1 MAPNTSVDA
10 VSFVILSA
18 TPFFEARY
26 AIPLALASGWNPIA
40 AWILGTLVSMATAA
54 VLLVSLD
61 TIDRILQKI
70 PFTRGL
76 WTKYV
81 DKNRQR
87 LSEKLKDW
95 KEIGIALFVAVP
107 VPGTGV
113 YSGSVAAYGL
123 KIPVTKAMVLISA
136 GAAVANAIT
145 LFSALGII
153 RIFAP

>member
-1 MAPNTSVDA
+1 MDA
-10 VSFVILSA
+10 VSFIILSA
-18 TPFFEARY
+18 TPFFESRY

-40 AWILGTLVSMATAA
+40 VWILGTLVSIVTAA

-61 TIDRILQKI
+61 AIDRVLQKTQ
-70 PFTRGL
+70 FTRRL

-87 LSEKLKDW
+87 LSEKLRNW

-123 KIPVTKAMVLISA
+123 KIPVAKALVLISA

-145 LFSALGII
+145 LLSALGAI
-153 RIFAP
+153 RLFAP